1 MPTPTLIY
9 SCLLIYFSFYLFEGP
24 VRYGLNSI
32 GSDSLI
38 FIRDIVLML
47 AVGLSFFVKKTIGS
61 KLHKAFYIFGVVIFF
76 HAIISFLNIGNIF
89 VIVYSVKMLMT
100 LLVGA
105 VLAEYIM
112 SPPEYVIKVVFAL
125 WAITC
130 IGVAIDKYDIMAY
143 PWTGLETTIGDTQVD
158 ISRDWEITGE
168 DKRAGGLMR
177 SSISVAL
184 VTPLLALLLIFNI
197 RSLPKRLVVMSTT
210 LMTVYW
216 STQKASILAFIFICM
231 LLLMAYRRPAIALK
245 IGITISLLLMILLP
259 IILPQFIM
267 PNGEGVFSMQSFYM
281 RVEDT
286 WPHAWKIIEHWGTF
300 PFGIGL
306 GGIGGAQRFYSPDDF
321 NPTDNLFII
330 LYGFFG
336 VVSFLYMGWVWLTCM
351 RANNNATP
359 AIACALST
367 VLFIFFYGIALS
379 MIEDQMASLF
389 LGAAVSY
396 LATSNIE
403 NANSKKRLKA
413 NA

>member
-1 MPTPTLIY
+1 MPKLIY

-24 VRYGLNSI
+24 VRYGLNAI
-32 GSDSLI
+32 GADFLI
-38 FIRDIVLML
+38 FIRDMVLIG
-47 AVGLSFFVKKTIGS
+47 AVALSFMAKESVGR
-61 KLHKAFYIFGVVIFF
+61 KLHKAFYVFGFIIFF

-105 VLAEYIM
+105 VLAQYIM
-112 SPPEYVIKVVFAL
+112 APPKYVVQVVFAL
-125 WAITC
+125 WAITVG
-130 IGVAIDKYDIMAY
+130 GVAIDKYDIMAY
-143 PWTGLETTIGDTQVD
+143 PWTGLETVIGDTQVD

-184 VTPLLALLLIFNI
+184 VTPLLALVLIFNTA
-197 RSLPKRLVVMSTT
+197 SLPKRLVIMAATI
-210 LMTVYW
+210 MAIYW
-216 STQKASILAFIFICM
+216 STQKASILAFVFICM

-245 IGITISLLLMILLP
+245 AGITISLLLMILLP

-286 WPHAWKIIEHWGTF
+286 WPHAWKVIEHWGTF

-330 LYGFFG
+330 LYGWFG
-336 VVSFLYMGWVWLTCM
+336 ILSFVYMGWVWLTCM
-351 RANNNATP
+351 RANNNVTP
-359 AIACALST
+359 AVACALSAI
-367 VLFIFFYGIALS
+367 LFIFFYGVALS

-396 LATSNIE
+396 LAGSNIE